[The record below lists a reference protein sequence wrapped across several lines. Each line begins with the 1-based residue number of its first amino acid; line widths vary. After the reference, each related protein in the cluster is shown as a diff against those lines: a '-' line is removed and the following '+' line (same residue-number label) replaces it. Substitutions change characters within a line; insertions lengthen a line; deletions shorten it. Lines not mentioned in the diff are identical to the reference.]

1 MPLDPQA
8 KAALEFLNQPEMRLD
23 AAEWPTEARNSMV
36 LPPPENP
43 EQVARVEDISIDGPG
58 GDLPLRL
65 YHPGDPDGEHPPALV
80 LYFHGGGFV
89 FCNLDTH
96 DALCRTL
103 CNSTGAAILSVD
115 YRLAPEAKFPAAP
128 EDCYAA
134 LCWGAANS
142 EQLDIDAGRIAVAGD
157 SAGGNLAAVTAL
169 MSRDR
174 GGPTLRSQVLIYP
187 VTSQIT
193 NSPSYTENGE
203 GYFLTQSGMEYCI
216 NHYLNSPE
224 DKQNPL
230 ASPLLSPDL
239 SSLPPAVVVTAE
251 YDPLRDEGENYGR
264 RLAEAEVPVWMRRY
278 DGMIHGFVSMGDMM
292 DRGKEAL
299 ADISEQL
306 RVALAPT
313 SA

>member
-8 KAALEFLNQPEMRLD
+8 KAALEFLNQPEMRLE
-23 AAEWPTEARNSMV
+23 ALEWPAEARNSMIM
-36 LPPPENP
+36 PAPENP
-43 EQVARVEDISIDGPG
+43 EPVARVEDICIDGPG
-58 GDLPLRL
+58 GDLPMRL
-65 YHPGDPDGEHPPALV
+65 YHPGGDSPPPLV

-96 DALCRTL
+96 DPLCRTL
-103 CNSTGAAILSVD
+103 CNSTGAAVLSVD

-134 LCWGAANS
+134 LCWGTAHS
-142 EQLDIDAGRIAVAGD
+142 ERLDIDAGRIAVAGD
-157 SAGGNLAAVTAL
+157 SAGGNLAAVAAL

-187 VTSQIT
+187 VTSQLADT
-193 NSPSYTENGE
+193 PSYQENGE

-224 DKQNPL
+224 EKQNPL
-230 ASPLLSPDL
+230 ASPLLAPDL
-239 SSLPPAVVVTAE
+239 SGLPPAIVVTAE
-251 YDPLRDEGENYGR
+251 YDPLRDEGEHYAR
-264 RLAEAEVPVWMRRY
+264 RLAEANVPVWSRRY
-278 DGMIHGFVSMGDMM
+278 DGMIHGFVSMGDIM

-299 ADISEQL
+299 ADIAEQMQL
-306 RVALAPT
+306 ALSPT
-313 SA
+313 SG